1 METTM
6 QGVDNIFWYT
16 RKEWLANRKHVSNM
30 LRERNKNMKISLT
43 NFIVRSIVYD
53 AVKHDNYSSIVLE
66 CENMSLENIS
76 MSSKRV
82 QEKTNKYFMCIL
94 ISLVVKISININ

>member
-16 RKEWLANRKHVSNM
+16 RKEWLAKRKHVSNM

-53 AVKHDNYSSIVLE
+53 AVKHDNYSSIVLD
-66 CENMSLENIS
+66 CEKNMSLENIS

-82 QEKTNKYFMCIL
+82 QEKTNNYFMCNNI
-94 ISLVVKISININ
+94 ISY